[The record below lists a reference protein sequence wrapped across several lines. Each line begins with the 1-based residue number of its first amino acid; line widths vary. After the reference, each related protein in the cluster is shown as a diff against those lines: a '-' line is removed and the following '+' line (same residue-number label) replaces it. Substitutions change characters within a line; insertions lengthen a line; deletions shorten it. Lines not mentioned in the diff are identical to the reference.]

1 MGRREAPLDP
11 EGGPLTGF
19 AFDLRELRRT
29 AGSPSYQELARLT
42 HYAAS
47 TLAAAAAGR
56 KAPSRAVLAAY
67 VDACGG
73 DVEAWERRRL
83 ALAAEVRTDEGSGA
97 VPDDPV
103 AGPGSDPGSGS
114 GAEPEAEAGPVPV
127 AGPVGTAR
135 PAGGRRVSGLLRR
148 LGSLGAA
155 AVLLLTCAASQSPDA
170 DTTDHRRWLRLG
182 TDVPERYRGLIVR
195 AGTLC
200 AAPQVSP
207 ALVAAILKAE
217 SGFDPHLHDPARD
230 EYGIARWTP
239 RVLRYYLPE
248 DEQRRVPVPP
258 FDERT
263 SILALGRMLCTLA
276 PQLEGVAG
284 DPVMNLAAAY
294 RTASWVVQ
302 QQNGVPDRLR
312 PYTDV
317 VRGHLLAY
325 APERGACLPY
335 AAGASSY
342 PRACAPF
349 AH

>member
-11 EGGPLTGF
+11 GQGPLARF
-19 AFDLRELRRT
+19 ALDLRELRRT

-47 TLAAAAAGR
+47 TLAAAAAGH

-73 DVEAWERRRL
+73 DVEEWERRRL
-83 ALAAEVRTDEGSGA
+83 ALATAEAAELPE
-97 VPDDPV
+97 VP
-103 AGPGSDPGSGS
+103 
-114 GAEPEAEAGPVPV
+114 ELPEAVTGPDGKSAAIPPAAAV
-127 AGPVGTAR
+127 GPSA
-135 PAGGRRVSGLLRR
+135 PAEQGPRRRASTLLRR
-148 LGSLGAA
+148 LGALGAA

-170 DTTDHRRWLRLG
+170 ETDDQRRWLRLG
-182 TDVPERYRGLIVR
+182 TDVPEHYRELIVR

-207 ALVAAILKAE
+207 ALVAAILKTE

-239 RVLRYYLPE
+239 RVLRYYLPV
-248 DEQRRVPVPP
+248 DEQRRMPEPP

-302 QQNGVPDRLR
+302 KENGVPERLR
-312 PYTDV
+312 AYTEV

-325 APERGACLPY
+325 APEEGACLPY
-335 AAGASSY
+335 AATASSY

>member
-11 EGGPLTGF
+11 GGGPLSRF
-19 AFDLRELRRT
+19 AVDLRELRRA

-56 KAPSRAVLAAY
+56 KAPSSAVLAAY
-67 VDACGG
+67 VGACGG

-83 ALAAEVRTDEGSGA
+83 ALATAAADEPDGA
-97 VPDDPV
+97 SAVTP
-103 AGPGSDPGSGS
+103 
-114 GAEPEAEAGPVPV
+114 AEPTPTETECGD
-127 AGPVGTAR
+127 GDGDGDRT
-135 PAGGRRVSGLLRR
+135 GRRISTLLRR
-148 LGSLGAA
+148 LGALGAA
-155 AVLLLTCAASQSPDA
+155 AVLLLTCAASQSPDS

-200 AAPQVSP
+200 AAPQVTP
-207 ALVAAILKAE
+207 ALVAAILKTE
-217 SGFDPHLHDPARD
+217 SGFDPHLHDPAND

-248 DEQRRVPVPP
+248 DQQRRVPVPP

-263 SILALGRMLCTLA
+263 SIMALGRMLCTLA
-276 PQLEGVAG
+276 PQLEGVPG

-302 QQNGVPDRLR
+302 QSNGVPERLR